1 MVLGMWAGITR
12 DLFNGHEMEWH
23 FDSCGPLLWESK
35 VHATIVPPK
44 LPRPEHLRNARN
56 SSMLTFR
63 LRRVQIELQSHRNWL
78 KTFHAG
84 SIDVPG
90 RIEAASPSSRSFSS
104 SHGFGYRHGQTQDAA
119 AAPAPEPNRYLSAAK
134 QRKQERKTN
143 RQFGRSQSHSKER
156 TVNLDALATRSVL
169 FEAVGSTDITGV
181 ISAYRQ
187 LPDKKPLSSDDFYKV
202 AQCAHQALRLENQK
216 PPYTKRREDTEQI
229 VAFAELLARDIGR
242 GDLVPSTAAHV
253 HLMGLFKESGTKDA
267 GIKFWN
273 WLQTQDWSDEHVSA
287 EVYAVA
293 IDFLAVNGYPLED
306 IEDLYQRALIRFPG
320 SFNAYHMSP
329 EAIVPDRERAI
340 TVTGIPMS
348 LLQSIML
355 ARLLRGESQKAYLG
369 LDTALRLFPTAVPQ
383 RALRTFLDERPIS
396 ESYTVFAMVYR
407 AGMHLPGLPFKTFLS
422 KLRTTA
428 DSKSVASHFCSVR
441 AMLSILYLH
450 VGSSGSLVS
459 NTVGELVIAM
469 TQILRLP
476 GIDTMEKKQRA
487 QVVDSVLATVR
498 KTWEV
503 FARYGVVP
511 NMPSFNS
518 VIANVAGYG
527 RLKSVVGIVLADMKA
542 LGMEPNDITRR
553 SIMTVGGVIHDK
565 EFVMKAWK
573 SIVDARAAKNQR
585 PDLIDLNVFIKA
597 ARLSDMSDFASKEAE
612 KYRFYLPPRDQSS
625 VDYYLTRSLDQPTS
639 TPEAEG
645 QAEDIVEGIAKLRAD
660 LEVLDER
667 TRDKPNVQDFS
678 NQTLPTTLIKAPEVL
693 AIDDQEMRK
702 IYDELTT
709 ESVAS
714 KAEISEEETSEPES
728 TPEVKGDTAPLPVS
742 STNLSFGSLRYES
755 WKCVNYLLWL
765 SEKHD
770 AEYADAVD
778 AAIAAG
784 TKPPAREMG
793 LSKDERRNLGSFG
806 LSDAA
811 DSSVAKSDAASVEAA
826 RKEILRL
833 RGRVAV

>member
-1 MVLGMWAGITR
+1 M
-12 DLFNGHEMEWH
+12 
-23 FDSCGPLLWESK
+23 
-35 VHATIVPPK
+35 
-44 LPRPEHLRNARN
+44 
-56 SSMLTFR
+56 
-63 LRRVQIELQSHRNWL
+63 
-78 KTFHAG
+78 
-84 SIDVPG
+84 
-90 RIEAASPSSRSFSS
+90 
-104 SHGFGYRHGQTQDAA
+104 
-119 AAPAPEPNRYLSAAK
+119 
-134 QRKQERKTN
+134 
-143 RQFGRSQSHSKER
+143 
-156 TVNLDALATRSVL
+156 NLDALASRSDL
-169 FEAVGSTDITGV
+169 FEAVGRTDIAGV
-181 ISAYRQ
+181 IRSYRQ
-187 LPDKKPLSSDDFYKV
+187 LPDKKPLSSDDFYKI

-216 PPYTKRREDTEQI
+216 PLYTKRREDTENI
-229 VAFAELLARDIGR
+229 VAFAELLARDIAR

-267 GIKFWN
+267 GIKFWT

-306 IEDLYQRALIRFPG
+306 IEDLYQRALVRFPG

-329 EAIVPDRERAI
+329 EAIVQDRERAI
-340 TVTGIPMS
+340 TITGIPMS
-348 LLQSIML
+348 LLQSIIL

-396 ESYTVFAMVYR
+396 ESYTVFGMVYR

-428 DSKSVASHFCSVR
+428 DSRSVASHFCSIR

-450 VGSSGSLVS
+450 VGSSGNLVS

-476 GIDTMEKKQRA
+476 GIDTMERKQRA
-487 QVVDSVLATVR
+487 QIVDSVLATVR

-553 SIMTVGGVIHDK
+553 SIMTVGSVIHDK
-565 EFVMKAWK
+565 DFVIKSWK
-573 SIVDARAAKNQR
+573 SIVDARAANNQR

-597 ARLSDMSDFASKEAE
+597 ARLSDMEDFARTEAY
-612 KYRFYLPPRDQSS
+612 KYRFFLPPRDQTS
-625 VDYYLTRSLDQPTS
+625 VDYYLTRSLEVPAPKQDI
-639 TPEAEG
+639 EVRAE
-645 QAEDIVEGIAKLRAD
+645 EIVEGLAKLRAD
-660 LEVLDER
+660 LDVLDER
-667 TRDKPNVQDFS
+667 TRDKPTVQDFS
-678 NQTLPTTLIKAPEVL
+678 NQHLPTMLLQPPEIL

-702 IYDELTT
+702 IYDELST

-714 KAEISEEETSEPES
+714 RSAETIEATTVAANEATPKAEVAQGAVEE
-728 TPEVKGDTAPLPVS
+728 DPLPMS
-742 STNLSFGSLRYES
+742 PTNLSFGTLRYES

-770 AEYADAVD
+770 KEYADAVD
-778 AAIAAG
+778 KAIANG
-784 TKPPAREMG
+784 TKPPTREMG
-793 LSKDERRNLGSFG
+793 LSKAERKTLGAFG
-806 LSDAA
+806 LSDASGA
-811 DSSVAKSDAASVEAA
+811 NVGSLKSDAASVDAA

-833 RGRVAV
+833 RGRVAL